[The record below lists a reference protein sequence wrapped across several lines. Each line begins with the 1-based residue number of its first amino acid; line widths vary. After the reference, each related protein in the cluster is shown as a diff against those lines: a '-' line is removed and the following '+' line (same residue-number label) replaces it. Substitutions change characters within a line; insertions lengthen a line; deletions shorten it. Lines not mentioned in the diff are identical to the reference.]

1 MALPRERQ
9 EPLEIIVDP
18 GLCLFM
24 LIMLRLADADGVR
37 VGGTTQAPSPR
48 GTPHGRNL
56 GQKGWHLWMG
66 EAFTTSSSAC

>member
-56 GQKGWHLWMG
+56 G
-66 EAFTTSSSAC
+66 